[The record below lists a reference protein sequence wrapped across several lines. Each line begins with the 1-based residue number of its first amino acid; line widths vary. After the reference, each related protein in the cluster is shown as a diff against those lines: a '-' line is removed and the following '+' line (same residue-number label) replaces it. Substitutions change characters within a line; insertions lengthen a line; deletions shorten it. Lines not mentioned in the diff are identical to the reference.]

1 MKEMRT
7 RRSGPAVRLALCTAL
22 LGLAS
27 LPQPARAQTVSA
39 DSVQLHATISDWA
52 EQSWLLIAD
61 RGAAAGG
68 RLTNRGIL
76 LRFHERIDD
85 EYTLDLISTTF
96 GLTDTYAWWQSA
108 GGARFWGGSI
118 NDQDLIAGFELKAP
132 VQLGRGW
139 QAGVRFD
146 NESTPAIK
154 RNYLRLG
161 FRKDWKPGPFIVF
174 GGSLD
179 AFKPEMDLWAG
190 AGFRDRNGEAK
201 LTASWLD
208 AFSDAIYQG
217 LGVWEGFADTVID
230 YERQSF
236 ALRASVE
243 RRVGRHFRVE
253 ADGALLLPTR
263 FTAYVQVE
271 PDSGFRQEEDFA
283 FVGGLAEW
291 AFTPSVTVGAFATWV
306 KAITD
311 RAPLPAG
318 LAEDDYYLSEE
329 TTRVGG
335 YALWQIALRW
345 RVETWLTREWR
356 PELRDFRG
364 GVGEDVDY
372 EDRAWRGQAALGY
385 RALSGFRA
393 DAAFEMDLRDVIRGD
408 GQVPATQSLGRHST
422 RIRLEAGWDFGTR
435 FRAAA
440 GYRIDLDGDEHTH
453 GDWYDGAHGRFT
465 IHW

>member
-1 MKEMRT
+1 MNAGRL
-7 RRSGPAVRLALCTAL
+7 GPAVRFTLCAAL
-22 LGLAS
+22 LGFAP

-39 DSVQLHATISDWA
+39 DSVWLHATIKDWA
-52 EQSWLLIAD
+52 EHTWLRIAD
-61 RGAAAGG
+61 RGAADGG
-68 RLTNRGIL
+68 RLTNRGLL

-85 EYTLDLISTTF
+85 EYALDQISTAF
-96 GLTDTYAWWQSA
+96 GLTDTYAWWQGA
-108 GGARFWGGSI
+108 GGVRFWGGSI
-118 NDQDLIAGFELKAP
+118 NGEDLISGFGLRVP

-139 QAGVRFD
+139 QAEVRSD
-146 NESTPAIK
+146 NESTPAAK
-154 RNYLRLG
+154 RNYVRLG
-161 FRKDWKPGPFIVF
+161 FRKDWEPGPFIVF

-179 AFKPEMDLWAG
+179 ALKPGMDLWVG

-201 LTASWLD
+201 LTLNWLD
-208 AFSDAIYQG
+208 AFNDALYQG
-217 LGVWEGFADTVID
+217 LGVWEGYAPTVID

-253 ADGALLLPTR
+253 ADGALLVPTR
-263 FTAYVQVE
+263 FTAYEQEV

-283 FVGGLAEW
+283 FVGGLVEW
-291 AFTPSVTVGAFATWV
+291 AFTPRVTVGAFVTWV

-311 RAPLPAG
+311 RTPLPAG
-318 LAEDDYYLSEE
+318 LPEDDYNLSEE
-329 TTRVGG
+329 TPRVGA

-345 RVETWLTREWR
+345 RAETWLAREWR

-372 EDRAWRGQAALGY
+372 EDRAWRGQANLSY

-393 DAAFEMDLRDVIRGD
+393 DAAFEMDLRDVIRGA
-408 GQVPATQSLGRHST
+408 GQVPSVDPLGRHGT
-422 RIRLEAGWDFGTR
+422 RIRLGAGWNFGTK

-465 IHW
+465 LYW